1 MEKEIVKNL
10 KKHRVCDRSC
20 DRKVI
25 TIKDGDCLTI
35 ITAAP
40 DGTLEIKHK
49 LLAA

>member
-1 MEKEIVKNL
+1 MKPEIIKNL
-10 KKHRVCDRSC
+10 KKHRVCDRSI
-20 DRKVI
+20 DGKVV

-40 DGTLEIKHK
+40 DGTLKIEHK